1 MKNRFNYTDS
11 WMVFLL
17 LFLSYWSIINL
28 QCCVSFKVK
37 KLPALQE
44 TWVWSLGWEVS
55 SNPLQYSCL
64 RPCPWEAAVSGPVS
78 GPNLEHKRKL
88 SVSFSQLW
96 VQPGEF
102 HRQRSL
108 ASYSPQGCKESD
120 MTEWLTLSHFTH
132 THTHTHTHTASHV
145 VLVVKNLPAN
155 AGNKRCRFDP

>member
-1 MKNRFNYTDS
+1 MNG
-11 WMVFLL
+11 FLL

-55 SNPLQYSCL
+55 SNPLQYSCPC
-64 RPCPWEAAVSGPVS
+64 PCPWEAAVSGPVS

-88 SVSFSQLW
+88 SVPFSQLW

-132 THTHTHTHTASHV
+132 THTHTQGFPGSTSSRELACQCRKH
-145 VLVVKNLPAN
+145 
-155 AGNKRCRFDP
+155 KRCRFDP